1 MIAAAIRAMSQVFQP
16 AFRAIF
22 WKSLG
27 FTLAALFLIWIA
39 LNGLVAGFVDL
50 PYPWLDTALSILT
63 GVGAFI
69 GLGFLVAPVT
79 AMFAA
84 IFQDDIA
91 LIVEREDYP
100 ADGPGRAM
108 PLPESIWLTVKF
120 TGIVILANI
129 FALMLLLVPGIN
141 LVAFFLVNGYLLG
154 REFFEFAAT
163 RFMPQADA
171 KALRRAHGA
180 TVFLA
185 GLVIAGVLAVP
196 ILNLVTPIFATIFMV
211 HLYKR
216 LARGKAAAAD
226 APPYRS
232 T

>member
-1 MIAAAIRAMSQVFQP
+1 MIAAAIRAMRQVFQP

-27 FTLAALFLIWIA
+27 FTLAALFLVWIA
-39 LNGLVAGFVDL
+39 LNGLVAGFVEL
-50 PYPWLDTALSILT
+50 PYPWLETALSILT

-69 GLGFLVAPVT
+69 GLGFLIAPIT

-84 IFQDDIA
+84 FFQDDVA

-154 REFFEFAAT
+154 REFFEFAAM

-171 KALRRAHGA
+171 RTLRKAHGG
-180 TVFLA
+180 TVFLG

-216 LARGKAAAAD
+216 LVERI
-226 APPYRS
+226 
-232 T
+232 

>member
-16 AFRAIF
+16 AFRAIL

-69 GLGFLVAPVT
+69 GLGFLIAPVT

-84 IFQDDIA
+84 FFQDDVA

-154 REFFEFAAT
+154 REFFEFAAM

-171 KALRRAHGA
+171 KSLRKAHGG

-196 ILNLVTPIFATIFMV
+196 ILNLVTPIFATILMV

-216 LARGKAAAAD
+216 LARRQAAARA
-226 APPYRS
+226 Y
-232 T
+232 